1 MKLND
6 YYYFTIGSHF
16 LSAIINADYSGLDDA
31 EERQLNDFL
40 ANLPPAAV
48 GGVWELDDDEFETHF
63 DCCEVTDLHSDCV
76 NVSLHF
82 HNPELIV
89 QASGDEEN
97 LLY

>member
-6 YYYFTIGSHF
+6 YYYFTVGSHF
-16 LSAIINADYSGLDDA
+16 LSAIINADCSGLDDSD
-31 EERQLNDFL
+31 ERALNDFI

-48 GGVWELDDDEFETHF
+48 GGTWDVEDYETHF
-63 DCCEVTDLHSDCV
+63 NRCEVTDLHSDCV

-82 HNPELIV
+82 YNPELV
-89 QASGDEEN
+89 VPRSGDEEN